1 MKRVLVV
8 EDDPMV
14 AMINMEYLSKI
25 EGMKVVGYAINKDET
40 FNKLENEEIDI
51 ILMDVF
57 LGGENGFDILK
68 EMRGRGFT
76 TDVVMI
82 TSANGSNDVKKA
94 LSLGAVDY
102 LIKPFDFDRFKS
114 AIQKILERDKFLKD
128 TRVTQEGLD
137 ELYLKNID
145 VELDYLPKGLNPKT
159 LELVKE
165 GIKKLPNS
173 EFTIKDICKTTD
185 ISNVT
190 IKKYLDYL
198 EKIGYISENITYG
211 NIGRPQ
217 YIYKKI

>member
-68 EMRGRGFT
+68 EMRGRGYT

-137 ELYLKNID
+137 ELYLKIVD

>member
-1 MKRVLVV
+1 M
-8 EDDPMV
+8 
-14 AMINMEYLSKI
+14 
-25 EGMKVVGYAINKDET
+25 
-40 FNKLENEEIDI
+40 
-51 ILMDVF
+51 
-57 LGGENGFDILK
+57 
-68 EMRGRGFT
+68 
-76 TDVVMI
+76 
-82 TSANGSNDVKKA
+82 
-94 LSLGAVDY
+94 SLGAVDY

>member
-68 EMRGRGFT
+68 EMRGRGYT

>member
-68 EMRGRGFT
+68 EMRGRGYT

-137 ELYLKNID
+137 ELYLKNVD